1 MEMHTL
7 ASGSSG
13 NAYLVTDGTTEL
25 LIEAGLPFRQIR
37 EGLDFGLSRIAGCLV
52 SHEHGDHAKA
62 VKDLLKAGVDCH
74 MSFGTARALGVLD
87 SHRFQPINYRDSFR
101 IGSWTVL
108 PFDTVH
114 DAAEPMG
121 FLLASQ
127 GLKLLFATDTAYIRY
142 RFAGLTHLMVE
153 CNYDLDVLKTNV
165 IAGVVDHELKRRTLR
180 SHMSLETLK
189 GFLKANDLRAVRQI
203 WLLHLSGDNSDAER
217 FKTEV
222 QRLTGKPVTC
232 CEARGEV
239 IA

>member
-25 LIEAGLPFRQIR
+25 LIEAGLTFRQIR
-37 EGLDFGLSRIAGCLV
+37 EGLDFGLSRIAGCLI
-52 SHEHGDHAKA
+52 SHDHGDHAKA
-62 VKDLLKAGVDCH
+62 VKDLLKAGVDCY
-74 MSFGTARALGVLD
+74 MSIGTAEALDLPV
-87 SHRFQPINYRDSFR
+87 SHRLHIIRAREQFTL
-101 IGSWTVL
+101 GTWTVL
-108 PFDTVH
+108 PFEAVH
-114 DAAEPMG
+114 DAAEPLS

-127 GLKLLFATDTAYIRY
+127 GEKLLFATDTAYIRY

-189 GFLKANDLRAVRQI
+189 GFLKANDLKAVRQI